1 MKRLA
6 GINLWL
12 MRSYHLPAQLE
23 QGLIRRLGLYS
34 RIKMHISLN
43 DIASRGL
50 FRQHIL

>member
-1 MKRLA
+1 MKRLV

-12 MRSYHLPAQLE
+12 MRSYHLLALLE
-23 QGLIRRLGLYS
+23 QELIRRLELCS
-34 RIKMHISLN
+34 RIKMHISSN